1 MLIVKKLKTSKLIL
15 FLCALVCLSIPTT
28 WSATVVTSNPIS
40 LYGALYDYINIRFNS
55 PTGETGV
62 AAQLLGD
69 GLRLDL
75 NSFSA
80 TTFSSGALAMDFATG
95 NLGLSMNSKAP
106 ASIGQLK
113 IIADGT
119 YSLQSTLPPSFA
131 GVNVTIPFNLTLTGV
146 NGVPFLGTPPTVG
159 LSLGVT
165 YNPGP
170 NFVEPPPNFEASLP
184 PGTWSA
190 TWQGD
195 VAGLFPSIFTA
206 PTMKVTELSLAI
218 TPNLTAY
225 SQAGSSSLYFTGLT
239 LQPVPEPSSLSLLF
253 AGGAW
258 LVAARRRKS

>member
-1 MLIVKKLKTSKLIL
+1 
-15 FLCALVCLSIPTT
+15 
-28 WSATVVTSNPIS
+28 
-40 LYGALYDYINIRFNS
+40 
-55 PTGETGV
+55 
-62 AAQLLGD
+62 
-69 GLRLDL
+69 
-75 NSFSA
+75 
-80 TTFSSGALAMDFATG
+80 MDFATG

-258 LVAARRRKS
+258 LIAARRRKS